1 MYFECYSLSDAFMQL
16 RRQLFNSSVVETRG
30 FITREIMPAQIKI
43 HNPRARLFY
52 HPARKYNLAFNIAE
66 VLSYV
71 GGINSVKYLGFFN
84 KNIAKYSDDGETFY
98 GAYGP
103 RISKYLQNIV
113 AKLKQDNGSRQTI
126 ITIYNSN
133 DMLVD
138 TKDVPCTIAL
148 QFAIRNNKLNLHV
161 MMRSND
167 LIWGF
172 QYDMF
177 SFSVIQEIIAN
188 ELGIDV
194 GDYYHTTT
202 SLHVYDYHWKLLE
215 QIDKFDAIVMPKLY
229 SNISNFIELANVS
242 KHITESDEYDPY
254 ANYDYIDGELL
265 DVLEAYKCK
274 KLGVPR
280 DLYINIV
287 PDWAKKFV

>member
-1 MYFECYSLSDAFMQL
+1 MYFDCYSLGDAFMQL
-16 RRQLFNSSVVETRG
+16 RRQLLNSQVVETRG
-30 FITREIMPAQIKI
+30 FITREIMPVQIRIK
-43 HNPRARLFY
+43 NSRARLFY
-52 HPARKYNLAFNIAE
+52 HPARKYNLAFNITE
-66 VLSYV
+66 VFSYV
-71 GGINSVKYLGFFN
+71 GGINSVKYLEFFN

-113 AKLKQDNGSRQTI
+113 AKLKQDNGSRQAI
-126 ITIYNSN
+126 VSIYKSD
-133 DMLVD
+133 DMLVE

-177 SFSVIQEIIAN
+177 NFSIIQEIIAN
-188 ELGIDV
+188 ELGIDI
-194 GDYYHTTT
+194 GDYYHTAT
-202 SLHVYDYHWKLLE
+202 SFHVYDYHWGLLE
-215 QIDKFDAIVMPKLY
+215 QIDKFETIVMPKLH
-229 SNISNFIELANVS
+229 SKINNFVELANVS
-242 KHITESDEYDPY
+242 KHITESDKYDY
-254 ANYDYIDGELL
+254 LSNYDYIDGHLL

-274 KLGVPR
+274 KFGVPR
-280 DLYINIV
+280 DLYINMV
-287 PDWAKKFV
+287 PDWATKFM